1 MSVEIKKL
9 DLIKSRE
16 KYELALKLID
26 SIEYFENKKQLYI
39 SFSKSEISI
48 FSNLGKKLSHQIDIC
63 ERASDRLTKKLL
75 SKNF

>member
-1 MSVEIKKL
+1 MSVENKKL
-9 DLIKSRE
+9 DLINSRE
-16 KYELALKLID
+16 RHESALKLID
-26 SIEYFENKKQLYI
+26 AIEYFENKKQLYF